1 MIKFVWNNKYRL
13 LSLIILVFGISIY
26 KLKNP
31 TIYYDSQRILDYA
44 DNVKN
49 DFDSIEKT
57 NLFLIGIEFEK
68 KVQFENIVQLQ
79 SIHEELNE
87 NKNIYYKKSET
98 SEWEQWKRWA
108 LENLDFEE
116 FRIRKI
122 QEKTI
127 F

>member
-49 DFDSIEKT
+49 DFDSIEKGT
-57 NLFLIGIEFEK
+57 ATIRDRDSMDQMILNLSEIPDYYSQYIG
-68 KVQFENIVQLQ
+68 
-79 SIHEELNE
+79 
-87 NKNIYYKKSET
+87 T
-98 SEWEQWKRWA
+98 
-108 LENLDFEE
+108 
-116 FRIRKI
+116 
-122 QEKTI
+122 
-127 F
+127 